1 MLHIRKSP
9 AVLAALSLVVLSA
22 CGAQDTQS
30 EGEVV
35 ITVPTWAG
43 GEANVA
49 VARYLLEEELDY
61 DVSVERMEES
71 DAWEAVGSGDADAIL
86 EDWGHQDSVR
96 KYVHKEKS
104 VVSAGS
110 VGINGKIG
118 WYVPSYLAEKYPE
131 ITDWRNLNKYAHL
144 FAPDK
149 DGDDGNSGDDGKDGG
164 KNGGSSGGSDDEES
178 APGGDTEGSDGSGG
192 SDSDS
197 GDSGDGGE
205 NSDTTV
211 RSKSGAKGQIL
222 EGSKEFLTHDE
233 KLIENLGLDLEAKYL
248 GSESA
253 QLKEIRER
261 AADREPFL
269 VYWWRPHWVEAEV
282 ELTEVQLPPHYGG
295 CDSKP
300 DEIECGYPKESLTKY
315 LNADFSDNGGKA
327 ADLLRNFQWGPDD
340 QNQVAKSIK
349 DDGLSHRAAAEEWVK
364 KNKGVWKV
372 WLWGE

>member
-9 AVLAALSLVVLSA
+9 AILAALSLVVLSA
-22 CGAQDTQS
+22 CGAHDTQS
-30 EGEVV
+30 EGKVV

-49 VARYLLEEELDY
+49 VARYLLEEELNY
-61 DVSVERMEES
+61 DVSVEKMDEG
-71 DAWEAVGSGDADAIL
+71 DAWEAVGSGEADAIL

-110 VGINGKIG
+110 VGITGKIG
-118 WYVPSYLAEKYPE
+118 WYVPSYLAEEHPE

-144 FAPDK
+144 FAPDGGENDE
-149 DGDDGNSGDDGKDGG
+149 DGSGDGSG
-164 KNGGSSGGSDDEES
+164 NGSGEGSGEGEDEGRSGGSES
-178 APGGDTEGSDGSGG
+178 DSGG
-192 SDSDS
+192 SGSED
-197 GDSGDGGE
+197 
-205 NSDTTV
+205 SDTTIG
-211 RSKSGAKGQIL
+211 SKDGAKGQIL
-222 EGSKEFLTHDE
+222 EGSREFLTHDE

-282 ELTEVQLPPHYGG
+282 ELTEVRLPPHYGG

-300 DEIECGYPKESLTKY
+300 EEIECGYPKEPLTKY
-315 LNADFSDNGGKA
+315 LNADFSDSGGKA

-349 DDGLSHRAAAEEWVK
+349 DDGLSPSAAAEEWVK
-364 KNKGVWKV
+364 RNKGVWKV